1 MSKYYKK
8 YMHIKMYLTC
18 TFARKYRD
26 FLCRK
31 DFVSILQ
38 QIQKGYICNADLYL
52 MYLMKEPLQ
61 RDFIQGHIQ

>member
-8 YMHIKMYLTC
+8 DMYIKMYLTC
-18 TFARKYRD
+18 TFAWKYRN

-31 DFVSILQ
+31 DFVSIFQ
-38 QIQKGYICNADLYL
+38 QIQKGFISNADLYL